1 MTTVNQ
7 VFESAPM
14 GRRVVLATALSAAA
28 FIFGIGINLYFTV
41 PKMGP
46 QMPVGKKMAVIV
58 APVFSAL
65 VGVVVFMQQRSKVA
79 RFKIEENVLVLGKK
93 KFSLEGAT
101 EVSRDSDLLKAARR
115 CVGNGGLG
123 AITGSFK
130 SKKLGKFEVFMSGT
144 ENAVVVRW
152 PDRAVAVSPADPEF
166 FILSAQKAAGLR

>member
-28 FIFGIGINLYFTV
+28 FLFGIGINLYFAV

-79 RFKIEENVLVLGKK
+79 RFKIEENVLVVRKK
-93 KFSLEGAT
+93 RYPLEHLVEAARDP
-101 EVSRDSDLLKAARR
+101 EVLKGARR
-115 CVGNGGLG
+115 CWGNSGLG
-123 AITGSFK
+123 VIRRLLAGEPVAQADSGLAPREWRELMAT
-130 SKKLGKFEVFMSGT
+130 LGRTDS
-144 ENAVVVRW
+144 
-152 PDRAVAVSPADPEF
+152 
-166 FILSAQKAAGLR
+166 